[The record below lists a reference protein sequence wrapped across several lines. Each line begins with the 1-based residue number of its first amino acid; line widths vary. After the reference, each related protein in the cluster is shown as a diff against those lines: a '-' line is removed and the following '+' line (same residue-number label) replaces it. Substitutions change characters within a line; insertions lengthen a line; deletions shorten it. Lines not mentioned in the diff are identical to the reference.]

1 MGSELKQFLSH
12 RRAQIAPATV
22 GLNGGRTRRKPGLTR
37 EDMAELAGVSFR
49 WYTQFESG
57 AAKAVS
63 RKFAERVA
71 AVLRLSAAERHY
83 LRALLGFVEDTASP
97 ATLTPTAALSHL
109 LHAPHG
115 MAMALYSPLFDV
127 VEANSSYVSM
137 FPAPTAGARFARNK
151 LWRMFF
157 DSAFRAAWVDWD
169 SVARRVV
176 ADFRFMSA
184 HLKDTDGYKTLID
197 ELQGSPEFVEFWSSN
212 SVTAM
217 GAEEAAF
224 KLLLPDGTVKR
235 FDVTVLKSTECQS
248 LYLAVLMPE
257 LSTQADDP

>member
-1 MGSELKQFLSH
+1 MGEELKLFLSH
-12 RRAQIAPATV
+12 RRAQIAPASV

-37 EDMAELAGVSFR
+37 EDMAELVGVSFR

-71 AVLRLSAAERHY
+71 AVLKLSAAERHY
-83 LRALLGFVEDTASP
+83 LWALLGFGEDTPP
-97 ATLTPTAALSHL
+97 ANSAPTAALSRL

-127 VEANSSYVSM
+127 VEANAGYLSM
-137 FPAPTAGARFARNK
+137 FPAPTADTRFARNK
-151 LWRMFF
+151 LWRIFF
-157 DSAFRAAWVDWD
+157 DPAFRAAWVDWD

-184 HLKDTDGYKTLID
+184 HLKDGDDYKTLVD
-197 ELQGSPEFVEFWSSN
+197 ELRASPEFVEFWSSN

-217 GAEEAAF
+217 GAEGTTF
-224 KLLLPDGTVKR
+224 TLTLPSGTVER
-235 FDVTVLKSTECQS
+235 IDVTVLRSTDCQS

-257 LSTQADDP
+257 LST